1 MDAEEVQ
8 ALKKGARTDVPKT
21 AIRELDRKWEA
32 DEIAEESYR
41 KERLRIEYQRQL
53 RRLEREHKR
62 LDIAKRELEA
72 SSGVP
77 LQDHEIAHIWGIP
90 AGSLAAR
97 KAKFLHQ
104 YLQGLQGKLQE
115 VRLPAEQAL
124 TPPIDLWKETFVALS
139 RRPVERTVAVYDGF
153 EGTEATLVEKLM
165 AFAAGTFPE
174 DQESRF
180 WLSLVQESRTNAEYG
195 DRTKS
200 LFPLQRLSAILTEM
214 DTSPDAL
221 EQELMSRVS
230 PKPKAPAGEPLKEK
244 GAADL
249 QLGEMGE
256 HVLKSFLGEQ
266 HPDVHED
273 RFGRDVIGNF
283 VAEYASGRTP
293 IPCVRCNS
301 FTKFRDLLSHADQYD
316 KQVVVV
322 VGKVTGLQVAT
333 NRQGQL
339 AYGFLLNDAK
349 GSVKVVGLGK
359 AEVHDGEQVIV
370 EGVFSRL
377 RQVGRA
383 VVYNEIKASSIRA
396 LDRLNPDLVG

>member
-1 MDAEEVQ
+1 MATVLTPEQIEAVVHALPVQGRIMLRLLLLQYLDVTREEIEYMAADRPDPRFHAGEKPKTPYISQETVQGITDRVAQYRTRIRQKRERTWLQIQCLRSQIAVSGSLCALSEQLLASRFGMDAEEVQ

-97 KAKFLHQ
+97 KAKYLHQ

-153 EGTEATLVEKLM
+153 EGTEAILVEKLM

-174 DQESRF
+174 DQENRF

-266 HPDVHED
+266 HPDVH
-273 RFGRDVIGNF
+273 GR
-283 VAEYASGRTP
+283 R
-293 IPCVRCNS
+293 
-301 FTKFRDLLSHADQYD
+301 
-316 KQVVVV
+316 
-322 VGKVTGLQVAT
+322 
-333 NRQGQL
+333 
-339 AYGFLLNDAK
+339 
-349 GSVKVVGLGK
+349 
-359 AEVHDGEQVIV
+359 
-370 EGVFSRL
+370 
-377 RQVGRA
+377 
-383 VVYNEIKASSIRA
+383 
-396 LDRLNPDLVG
+396 